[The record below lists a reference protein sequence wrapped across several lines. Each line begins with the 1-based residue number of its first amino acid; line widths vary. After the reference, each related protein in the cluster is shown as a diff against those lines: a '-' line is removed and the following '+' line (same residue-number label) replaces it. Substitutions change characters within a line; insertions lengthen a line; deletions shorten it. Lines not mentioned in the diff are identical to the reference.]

1 MGGPVRCIG
10 HKDTK
15 VTIAIFDLDG
25 IVVNSVGEVK
35 QRRFCTES
43 EQSTFNT
50 VELKSRSGTPIIE
63 GKKVLLEQMTI

>member
-1 MGGPVRCIG
+1 MLYSLYIIVGRPVQCIG

-15 VTIAIFDLDG
+15 VTMAIFDLDG
-25 IVVNSVGEVK
+25 IVVNSVSEV

-50 VELKSRSGTPIIE
+50 VE
-63 GKKVLLEQMTI
+63 